1 MAAPPHARRTWRHRG
16 RNALRRPT
24 PRRLKAGP
32 LVITDGG
39 PSGQPT
45 PPGGQQQRAGTAG
58 GGGGVA
64 LLHPASRSSPSATSA
79 QRGRSRW
86 RGGLS
91 GRGDGQGGGRRARR
105 RAGGCRRGEG
115 RGGRGEG
122 GGGAAVAP
130 SFARAKFK
138 LHPPPYVH
146 LGEECEHPEYII
158 RGPPPAI
165 QYCGELEK
173 YCHWGNEVKLY
184 QHHVNTLFAM
194 FRRKKADI
202 KYYVCT
208 INKTFS
214 KPGQRVYFQVYYTEK
229 T

>member
-1 MAAPPHARRTWRHRG
+1 MAV
-16 RNALRRPT
+16 NAHHLHVT
-24 PRRLKAGP
+24 LK
-32 LVITDGG
+32 
-39 PSGQPT
+39 
-45 PPGGQQQRAGTAG
+45 
-58 GGGGVA
+58 
-64 LLHPASRSSPSATSA
+64 
-79 QRGRSRW
+79 
-86 RGGLS
+86 
-91 GRGDGQGGGRRARR
+91 
-105 RAGGCRRGEG
+105 
-115 RGGRGEG
+115 
-122 GGGAAVAP
+122 
-130 SFARAKFK
+130 
-138 LHPPPYVH
+138 
-146 LGEECEHPEYII
+146 GEECEHPEYII

>member
-1 MAAPPHARRTWRHRG
+1 MRILIKLFFEPQKRLFDQGRSSTGGGWRWQGDPGVEEARRAHVAV
-16 RNALRRPT
+16 NAHHLHVT
-24 PRRLKAGP
+24 LK
-32 LVITDGG
+32 
-39 PSGQPT
+39 
-45 PPGGQQQRAGTAG
+45 
-58 GGGGVA
+58 
-64 LLHPASRSSPSATSA
+64 
-79 QRGRSRW
+79 
-86 RGGLS
+86 
-91 GRGDGQGGGRRARR
+91 
-105 RAGGCRRGEG
+105 
-115 RGGRGEG
+115 
-122 GGGAAVAP
+122 
-130 SFARAKFK
+130 
-138 LHPPPYVH
+138 
-146 LGEECEHPEYII
+146 GEECEHPEYII